1 MKEKNRNPRRPETI
15 TVNVGKRCEQVEIE
29 IAPLIREIWLAG
41 IETMMSSQE
50 ASPGIAWIEFP
61 EVAELLRFLN
71 IVTKY
76 ESGADTLYNRICHQ
90 VTGLIL
96 SPPWEFGF
104 NLWDRFQG
112 REEQRDNGEVSFFAS
127 VGVYFPKP
135 EITLLI
141 ERLRFFN
148 SVNGSA
154 EPMEQSCGQERR
166 HS

>member
-1 MKEKNRNPRRPETI
+1 MIEKIRYPRRPETI
-15 TVNVGKRCEQVEIE
+15 TVNVGSRCEQVEIE
-29 IAPLIREIWLAG
+29 IALLIREICLAG

-50 ASPGIAWIEFP
+50 VSPGIAWIEFSQ
-61 EVAELLRFLN
+61 VADLLRFLN

-90 VTGLIL
+90 RTGLIL
-96 SPPWEFGF
+96 SPPWEFEF

-112 REEQRDNGEVSFFAS
+112 REEQRDHGEVSFFAS

-148 SVNGSA
+148 SINGSA
-154 EPMEQSCGQERR
+154 EPME
-166 HS
+166 